1 MAITTKIDYDERG
14 WPVDHTQLHRRPHVD
29 QPAPQANDNPAVWP
43 MVIEDMAARDA
54 VGRERYGVPLQA
66 HNGRD
71 MLRDAYEEALD
82 LCCYLRGAMYE
93 RDGK

>member
-1 MAITTKIDYDERG
+1 MTISTSIEYDEHGQPIGYKPAQQRQAG
-14 WPVDHTQLHRRPHVD
+14 E
-29 QPAPQANDNPAVWP
+29 QPAPQANENSAIWP
-43 MVIEDMAARDA
+43 IVIQEMAARDA
-54 VGRERYGVPLQA
+54 VGRERYGVPLQP

>member
-1 MAITTKIDYDERG
+1 MTISTKDEYDARG
-14 WPVDHTQLHRRPHVD
+14 WPINHKQTHQRPSFE
-29 QPAPQANDNPAVWP
+29 QPAPQANEKPAIWP
-43 MVIEDMAARDA
+43 IVIQDMATRDA
-54 VGRERYGVPLQA
+54 VGRERYGVPLQP